1 VPPVTSLRSEL
12 ITVDQLRDVELIVQ
26 ERLAKPDTEVS
37 KDERDTLLKIQA
49 VLYSTEV
56 RKARHMN
63 WQSS

>member
-1 VPPVTSLRSEL
+1 
-12 ITVDQLRDVELIVQ
+12 LRDVELIVQ

-56 RKARHMN
+56 CQAQHTRWN
-63 WQSS
+63 FN